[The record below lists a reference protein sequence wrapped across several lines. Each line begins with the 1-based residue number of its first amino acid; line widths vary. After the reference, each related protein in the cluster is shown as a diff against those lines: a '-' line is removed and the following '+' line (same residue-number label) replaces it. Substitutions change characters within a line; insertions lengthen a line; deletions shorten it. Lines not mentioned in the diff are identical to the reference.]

1 MTAPQFRPLKFGVTR
16 VNLRNGTDGTRYL
29 QADQDLQ
36 AFPDRLTDRLQ
47 HWAQVKPEHSF
58 MARRIQQA
66 DGTLGDWQH
75 ISYAQAWQTARN
87 IAQGLIDRGL
97 NAERP
102 VVILSENSLE
112 HALLALGCLVAG
124 VPYVP
129 TSPPYSLV
137 SVDYD
142 KLKHVLSTVTP
153 GMVFASDARYAKAIA
168 ATVSD
173 DMEVVMV
180 EGDVPG
186 RSVTAFE
193 SLCSQPATPAVD
205 AAMAATGPDTIAK
218 FLFTSGSTK
227 LPKAV
232 INTNR
237 LWCANQ
243 QQMAQS
249 MPVLAEQELV
259 LVDWLP
265 WNHTFGGNHNFGMT
279 VFHGGTLYIDDGKPT
294 PALMHETLRNLRE
307 IAPTVYFNVPTG
319 FEAIAHAMQTDDQLR
334 KTLLSRVQM
343 FFYAGAALAQP
354 IWDSLYASQE
364 REVGE
369 RIVMGTGL
377 GMTESG
383 PFGIF
388 VTNPFVQ
395 AGDLGVPTPGLE
407 LKLVNMQ
414 GKTEVRY
421 RGPNITPGYWRNPEE
436 TASAFDEEGFFKTGD
451 AVQWI
456 DETDVHLGLK
466 FDGRIAEDFKLAT
479 GTFVSVGPL
488 RAKIIAAGAPFI
500 QDAVLTGIN
509 LKEVGAMIFPT
520 PAVRA
525 LSGLPADAPLADVL
539 ASAPVLAKFQDIVNT
554 LAQTSTGS
562 ANRIARLCLLSEPP
576 TIDKGEITDKGSIN
590 QRSVLTHRAD
600 TVAALH
606 ADTLH
611 DIKEE
616 KMASKGFFNAFADVW
631 MHDGVRTPMVD
642 YCGSL
647 GHISPTDLGI
657 KAAREALKRAGIAA
671 SEIGSV
677 ITGNMAP
684 GDFDQFVLP
693 RHIGLYAGVPQEVPA
708 IMVQRICGTG
718 FELFRQAGEQIEAGV
733 CEAALVVGTESMTRN
748 PIAAFD
754 HRTGFKLGAP
764 VGFKDFMWEALK
776 DPAAGINMIQTAENL
791 AKKYSITREEVDQ
804 FASDSFAKAVAAQ
817 AEGFHAGEIV
827 PVVTEKFELEGYV
840 SR

>member
-1 MTAPQFRPLKFGVTR
+1 MSAPQFRPLRFGVTR
-16 VNLRNGTDGTRYL
+16 VTLRDGVPGTHYL
-29 QADQDLQ
+29 KADQDLQ

-47 HWAQVKPEHSF
+47 HWAHIKPTQTLF
-58 MARRIQQA
+58 ARRVKLA
-66 DGTLGDWQH
+66 DGSLGDWRH
-75 ISYAQAWQTARN
+75 VTYAEAWHTARN
-87 IAQGLIDRGL
+87 IAQGLLNRGL

-124 VPYVP
+124 VPFVP
-129 TSPPYSLV
+129 TSPPYSLI
-137 SVDYD
+137 SQDYD
-142 KLKHVLSTVTP
+142 KLKHVLRTVTP
-153 GMVFASDARYAKAIA
+153 GLVFASDTRYAKAIA
-168 ATVSD
+168 ATVSS
-173 DMEVVMV
+173 DMEIVMNEGGV
-180 EGDVPG
+180 EGKQ
-186 RSVTAFE
+186 VTSFE
-193 SLCSQPATPAVD
+193 ALCSTPATTQVD

-232 INTNR
+232 INTQR

-249 MPVLAEQELV
+249 MPILAEAPLV

-265 WNHTFGGNHNFGMT
+265 WNHTFGGNHNFGMV
-279 VFHGGTLYIDDGKPT
+279 VFHGGTMYIDDGKPT

-319 FEAIAHAMQTDDQLR
+319 FEAIALAMKTDDLLR

-354 IWDSLYASQE
+354 IWDSLYESQE
-364 REVGE
+364 REIGE

-388 VTNPFVQ
+388 VTNPYVN

-407 LKLVNMQ
+407 LKLVDMG

-421 RGPNITPGYWRNPEE
+421 RGPNITPGYWRNEEE
-436 TASAFDEEGFFKTGD
+436 TKASFDDEGFFCTGD
-451 AVQWI
+451 AVKWI

-500 QDAVLTGIN
+500 QDVVLTGIN
-509 LKEVGAMIFPT
+509 LKEVGAMVFPT

-525 LSGLPADAPLADVL
+525 LSGMAADVPLADVL
-539 ASAPVLAKFQDIVNT
+539 SSEPVLAHFQKVLNE
-554 LAQTSTGS
+554 LSKTSTGS
-562 ANRIARLCLLSEPP
+562 ANRIARMCLLSEPP

-590 QRSVLTHRAD
+590 QRAVLSHRSD

-606 ADTLH
+606 EERLHFILKPTL
-611 DIKEE
+611 
-616 KMASKGFFNAFADVW
+616 
-631 MHDGVRTPMVD
+631 
-642 YCGSL
+642 
-647 GHISPTDLGI
+647 
-657 KAAREALKRAGIAA
+657 
-671 SEIGSV
+671 
-677 ITGNMAP
+677 
-684 GDFDQFVLP
+684 
-693 RHIGLYAGVPQEVPA
+693 
-708 IMVQRICGTG
+708 
-718 FELFRQAGEQIEAGV
+718 
-733 CEAALVVGTESMTRN
+733 
-748 PIAAFD
+748 
-754 HRTGFKLGAP
+754 
-764 VGFKDFMWEALK
+764 
-776 DPAAGINMIQTAENL
+776 
-791 AKKYSITREEVDQ
+791 
-804 FASDSFAKAVAAQ
+804 
-817 AEGFHAGEIV
+817 
-827 PVVTEKFELEGYV
+827 V
-840 SR
+840 S